1 MSAQRFVPAMQW
13 LGRLALASSIML
25 VACSSDTP
33 TSPTAASRALVATA
47 PTIALS
53 QTTFHF
59 CYPLGGGTR
68 VCRTSGSLSI
78 TNSGGGTLNW
88 TSSKSA
94 TWIRRSPFSGTAPS
108 SVKVWVDPTGL
119 IRGRTYIGS
128 LTIRATGATN
138 TPQSVTIYFAVR

>member
-1 MSAQRFVPAMQW
+1 MNRRREDALGGGSAFRHPATIGRRCQTIGPPMSAQRFVPAMQW

-78 TNSGGGTLNW
+78 TNSGGGTL
-88 TSSKSA
+88 
-94 TWIRRSPFSGTAPS
+94 
-108 SVKVWVDPTGL
+108 
-119 IRGRTYIGS
+119 
-128 LTIRATGATN
+128 
-138 TPQSVTIYFAVR
+138 

>member
-1 MSAQRFVPAMQW
+1 MNRRREDALGGGSAFRHPATIGRRCQTIGPPMSAQRFVPAMQW

-59 CYPLGGGTR
+59 CYPLGGRRIIKNTR
-68 VCRTSGSLSI
+68 VCMTI
-78 TNSGGGTLNW
+78 NKSGGGEL
-88 TSSKSA
+88 
-94 TWIRRSPFSGTAPS
+94 
-108 SVKVWVDPTGL
+108 
-119 IRGRTYIGS
+119 
-128 LTIRATGATN
+128 
-138 TPQSVTIYFAVR
+138 